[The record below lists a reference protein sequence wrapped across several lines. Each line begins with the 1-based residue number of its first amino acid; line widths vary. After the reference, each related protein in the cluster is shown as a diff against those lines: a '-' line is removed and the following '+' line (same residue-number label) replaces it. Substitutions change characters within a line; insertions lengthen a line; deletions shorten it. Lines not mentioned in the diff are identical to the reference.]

1 MWVGVNSLQSYMKR
15 KFTGSHNLYKWKIQ
29 GSESHCTHKK
39 RLNGC
44 GALLNNSKTW
54 NIWALPTF
62 RLSSIQGLF
71 RAVYGHWFFFMD
83 QMLSNYQNDTDL

>member
-44 GALLNNSKTW
+44 GALLNISKT
-54 NIWALPTF
+54 
-62 RLSSIQGLF
+62 
-71 RAVYGHWFFFMD
+71 
-83 QMLSNYQNDTDL
+83 